1 MFGALKEFTSFL
13 ERRFLLNAFFPSL
26 IFWGALL
33 LAFLAPD
40 GGINNA
46 ATTWSE
52 QSVTVQIAL
61 AAAFLAWV
69 WFWAGI
75 IASQWRSI
83 VRLYEGYWSPRAAW
97 LTELGRSWH
106 KTQLLRLYENEAHEA
121 VYYGYPYSSDLD
133 EVMPTRLGNILKNA
147 ELYPRYRYH
156 ADAVLLWPRLTHL
169 VPERFNQILSD
180 ARAQLELLLVIST
193 LSTVFACLAGAYL
206 LIVGAAWWIFL
217 GCFWGGLFLAF
228 GTYLGSLNNAL
239 VYAQQLKAGF
249 DLYRTE
255 LLRQFRLEPKNSLAL
270 EQRLWDQVYD
280 FLLLN
285 VPSGWKFTD
294 EPTVQA
300 AATVQLVPPEDG

>member
-1 MFGALKEFTSFL
+1 LFGALKEAASFL

-26 IFWGALL
+26 IFWGALV
-33 LAFLAPD
+33 LAVLAPD
-40 GGINNA
+40 GGINRA
-46 ATTWSE
+46 GTTWAD

-61 AAAFLAWV
+61 SAAFLAWA

-83 VRLYEGYWSPRAAW
+83 IRLYEGYWSPRFGGLARV
-97 LTELGRSWH
+97 GRRWH
-106 KTQLLRLYENEAHEA
+106 ERQLLRLHEDEGYEAL
-121 VYYGYPYSSDLD
+121 YYSYPYTTDID

-147 ELYPRYRYH
+147 ELYPRYRYQV
-156 ADAVLLWPRLTHL
+156 DAVLLWPRLTHL

-180 ARAQLELLLVIST
+180 ARAQVEFLLVVSI
-193 LSTVFACLAGAYL
+193 LSTIFALLSGIYL
-206 LIVGAAWWIFL
+206 LIVGAHWWIFL

-239 VYAQQLKAGF
+239 VYAQQFKAGF

-255 LLRQFRLEPKNSLAL
+255 LLRQMRLEPQDNLAK
-270 EQRLWDQVYD
+270 ERELWDKVYD

-285 VPSGWKFTD
+285 VPHGRTYTN
-294 EPTVQA
+294 EPPA
-300 AATVQLVPPEDG
+300 AASDEA